1 MRIGI
6 GAFRIR
12 CEKRQE
18 MGPEGQKNE
27 WKWEAALGVG

>member
-1 MRIGI
+1 VGEAMRIGI

-27 WKWEAALGVG
+27 GK